1 MLGPDLRVF
10 PCYPNL
16 ARLINGSFLA
26 PKPSPLGPVRP
37 RKLQQPLQGI
47 HCKTILKKKKRKKKR
62 VSLSNIDSQNHKH
75 KLRFKGGHEPKKA
88 PKKKKKWRTRSTKAL
103 SLISDSY
110 SASLYLRRPRSPMIG
125 GGFVGVVEIFVVRV
139 RVETGVE
146 LKLRLEMI
154 TDDLR

>member
-1 MLGPDLRVF
+1 MLGHDLRVF

-37 RKLQQPLQGI
+37 RRLQQPLQGI
-47 HCKTILKKKKRKKKR
+47 HCKTILKKKKK

-75 KLRFKGGHEPKKA
+75 KLRFKRGHELKKA
-88 PKKKKKWRTRSTKAL
+88 PKKKKIWRTRSTKAL

-146 LKLRLEMI
+146 LELRLEMI
-154 TDDLR
+154 ADDLR